1 MQYRFVDTIVFP
13 PLPVVNAQLAL
24 MKEVSAPAGSHA
36 HAAETQL
43 FQGLQHMI
51 NSGDALS
58 TLPPILDDFVGRTF
72 DCWAVIQHLERRRL
86 VVVSA
91 EPGAE

>member
-1 MQYRFVDTIVFP
+1 
-13 PLPVVNAQLAL
+13 

-36 HAAETQL
+36 HNMEN
-43 FQGLQHMI
+43 FFGSLQNMI

-58 TLPPILDDFVGRTF
+58 ALPPVIDDFVGREF

-86 VVVSA
+86 VVVS
-91 EPGAE
+91 